1 MTTPAPTL
9 PELIDTVAEMAG
21 VFLVGDA
28 DRTVV
33 LRDQLLDAEVE
44 PGLLYRAPVIL
55 GAAAYQAVADA
66 MNADPLSL
74 TVLKV
79 VFNPIHQANI
89 IGVVNS
95 SPNDAAQ
102 AMYNEVRQPRGY
114 EPQILPLYFEHEVSP
129 KLVVLTSGFEALL
142 TVLYKY
148 SMATGFTSFNNT
160 PAEYIERVKAA
171 ALQRLSLA

>member
-1 MTTPAPTL
+1 MPD
-9 PELIDTVAEMAG
+9 LIDTVAEMAG
-21 VFLVGDA
+21 VFLAGDA

-66 MNADPLSL
+66 MNADPMNMA
-74 TVLKV
+74 VFNV
-79 VFNPIHQANI
+79 VFNPFQQANI
-89 IGVVNS
+89 ISVVKS
-95 SPNDAAQ
+95 SPTDAAQ

-114 EPQILPLYFEHEVSP
+114 QPQILPLYFDFEVSP

-142 TVLYKY
+142 TVLFKY
-148 SMATGFTSFNNT
+148 SMATGFSSFNNT
-160 PAEYIERVKAA
+160 PAEYIERVKAL